1 MLKKQKC
8 SEAVI
13 AYDNKRCFGQSICSM
28 IQQCNTMKQSVYDTD
43 ELSRA
48 FGINKRRLFDVV
60 GVLNA
65 IGCVHKIGTS
75 KLVWEGLDKYHSKE
89 LEFAKNF
96 GVFDSKVP
104 LSKLIF
110 TNEDSSISELTNQLL
125 TLFFALN
132 CKTLNIQDVAKFI
145 CRDSNNVKKL
155 LSKMYQITHIL
166 NSIGF
171 ITRTSVYSEIQLND
185 KYFITME
192 PNPMSVESL
201 LNRSNATV
209 GNYYSVRRSEFYGGK
224 ASF

>member
-13 AYDNKRCFGQSICSM
+13 AYDKKRCFGKSINSM
-28 IQQCNTMKQSVYDTD
+28 IQQCNSMKRSVFDTE
-43 ELSRA
+43 ELSRV

-65 IGCVHKIGTS
+65 IGCVQKIGTTQ
-75 KLVWEGLDKYHSKE
+75 LIWEGLDQYHIKE
-89 LEFAKNF
+89 REFIKKF
-96 GVFDSKVP
+96 GVFDSNVP

-132 CKTLNIQDVAKFI
+132 SRTLNIQDVTKFI
-145 CRDSNNVKKL
+145 CKDQCNTKKL

-171 ITRTSVYSEIQLND
+171 ITRTSVYSEVQLND

-192 PNPMSVESL
+192 PNPMCIESL
-201 LNRSNATV
+201 LNRAIPSVN
-209 GNYYSVRRSEFYGGK
+209 NYYTIRRKEFYG
-224 ASF
+224 F

>member
-13 AYDNKRCFGQSICSM
+13 AYDNKRCFGKSINSM
-28 IQQCNTMKQSVYDTD
+28 IQQCNAMNRSVYDTE
-43 ELSRA
+43 ELSRV

-65 IGCVHKIGTS
+65 IGCVQKIGSTQ
-75 KLVWEGLDKYHSKE
+75 LIWEGLDKYHAKE
-89 LEFAKNF
+89 RELVKNF
-96 GVFDSKVP
+96 GVFDSSVP

-132 CKTLNIQDVAKFI
+132 SRTLNIQHVTKYI
-145 CRDSNNVKKL
+145 CKDKSNVKKL

-171 ITRTSVYSEIQLND
+171 ITRTSAYSEVQLND

-192 PNPMSVESL
+192 PNPMCIESL
-201 LNRSNATV
+201 LNRSIPSSNNFYT
-209 GNYYSVRRSEFYGGK
+209 VRRKEFYGFK
-224 ASF
+224 

>member
-1 MLKKQKC
+1 MFRKQKC
-8 SEAVI
+8 SDAVI
-13 AYDNKRCFGQSICSM
+13 AYDNKRCFGQSISSM
-28 IQQCNTMKQSVYDTD
+28 IEQCSAMKKSVYDTD

-65 IGCVHKIGTS
+65 LGCVQKIGTS
-75 KLVWEGLDKYHSKE
+75 KVVWQGLDKYHTKE
-89 LEFAKNF
+89 REFAQNF
-96 GVFDSKVP
+96 GVFDSSVP

-132 CKTLNIQDVAKFI
+132 CRTLNIQDVTKFI
-145 CRDSNNVKKL
+145 CTDPANVKKL

-171 ITRTSVYSEIQLND
+171 ITRTSAYSEIQLND

-192 PNPMSVESL
+192 PNPMCIESL
-201 LNRSNATV
+201 LNRHVPSV
-209 GNYYSVRRSEFYGGK
+209 SNYYSVRRSEFYGGK
-224 ASF
+224 APF